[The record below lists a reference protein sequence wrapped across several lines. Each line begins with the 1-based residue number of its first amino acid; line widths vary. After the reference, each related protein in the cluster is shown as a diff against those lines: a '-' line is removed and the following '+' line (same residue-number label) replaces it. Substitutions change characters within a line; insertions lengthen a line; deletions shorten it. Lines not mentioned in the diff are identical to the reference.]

1 MFFEGSEYEQIVTR
15 RSSHVISVSD
25 LNQLFRNYRIVF
37 AKLDNFLIL
46 IRNLVQNSSKSNRL
60 LIKSMDGCM

>member
-15 RSSHVISVSD
+15 RSSDVISVSD

-37 AKLDNFLIL
+37 AKLDNF
-46 IRNLVQNSSKSNRL
+46 
-60 LIKSMDGCM
+60 